1 MEGKRRFLE
10 APPVGASLLAIAV
23 FQSQGWLICHSHREQ
38 ARSHNGSVSHI
49 LQGLATIGVD
59 ISVSILARFRPIRFR
74 LEAGTEGV
82 VIVLMMML
90 LIDLSGAALGLV
102 RSGRADWLG
111 ARRLVRDLG
120 VDGRIVTGGR
130 CLRLALLLG
139 GCGIVVHGHL
149 VHGRAGWMTGLEHSK
164 VTRRLRFHLF
174 AAPRSAAQ
182 HTPHHPGQ
190 RVRAVG
196 FAQ

>member
-1 MEGKRRFLE
+1 M
-10 APPVGASLLAIAV
+10 LAIAV
-23 FQSQGWLICHSHREQ
+23 FQSQGWRICHSHREQ

-120 VDGRIVTGGR
+120 VDGRIVTGDGV
-130 CLRLALLLG
+130 CAWPS
-139 GCGIVVHGHL
+139 CCWVV
-149 VHGRAGWMTGLEHSK
+149 AGSSFMGTSFMAG
-164 VTRRLRFHLF
+164 
-174 AAPRSAAQ
+174 PD
-182 HTPHHPGQ
+182 G
-190 RVRAVG
+190 
-196 FAQ
+196 